1 MNLILASAS
10 PRRAAIL
17 SGAGLSFKV
26 ISASI
31 DETRRPGESAR
42 AYVARLARGKARAVV
57 ERLSPRARERE
68 GRDRQRR
75 RGRERTVVIGA
86 DTAVVMGKEVWG
98 KPRTRVEARKMLRK
112 MSGRAH
118 YVYTG
123 VALID
128 ATSGRERVFV
138 EKTRVEFVRLSAREI
153 EAYVATKEP
162 YDKAGGYAIQGL
174 ASKFVRRIE
183 GCYFNVMGLPLAPL
197 RAETKKFGA
206 PI

>member
-17 SGAGLSFKV
+17 SGAGFSFKI

-31 DETRRPGESAR
+31 DETRKRGESAR
-42 AYVARLARGKARAVV
+42 VYVERLAREKARAVAARV
-57 ERLSPRARERE
+57 REGLGSRERARK
-68 GRDRQRR
+68 R
-75 RGRERTVVIGA
+75 RGAGPVVIGA
-86 DTAVVMGKEVWG
+86 DTAVVMGNVVWG
-98 KPRTRVEARKMLRK
+98 KPRIKAEARRMLRR

-118 YVYTG
+118 FVHTG
-123 VALID
+123 VALIEVF
-128 ATSGRERVFV
+128 SGRERVFV
-138 EKTRVEFVRLSAREI
+138 EKTRVEFVRLSPKEI

-183 GCYFNVMGLPLAPL
+183 GCYFNVMGLPLARL
-197 RAETKKFGA
+197 CKEMKKLVAAE
-206 PI
+206 